1 MVMLI
6 TKCFPQ
12 ETKKIETCRAVDMK
26 EKRKTGK
33 AEKETREERERE
45 ESPIYFSVFSQII
58 LIPQFLIYFFK
69 N

>member
-12 ETKKIETCRAVDMK
+12 ETKKIETCRAVDVK
-26 EKRKTGK
+26 EKRETEK
-33 AEKETREERERE
+33 AEMETGEERERE
-45 ESPIYFSVFSQII
+45 ESPTYFSVFSQII
-58 LIPQFLIYFFK
+58 LVPQFLICLLK

>member
-12 ETKKIETCRAVDMK
+12 DTKKTETSRAIDVK
-26 EKRKTGK
+26 EKRKRGK
-33 AEKETREERERE
+33 AKKEIGEERESE
-45 ESPIYFSVFSQII
+45 ESSTYFSVFSQII
-58 LIPQFLIYFFK
+58 LVPQFLICLLK